1 MIWLTGHLLGVLA
14 LTAVL
19 AGFAGWCWH
28 AWRNADAAQAL
39 ETEKARLR
47 AELIRRARA
56 GSHEADPDGQYADAD
71 DERIALR
78 HNLHRSTE
86 RVAQLERE
94 LEAIH
99 AENEAFEDLRAENA
113 QLRAAGNACAPESAD
128 AEGLRARIV
137 ELEAALAQ
145 PANVPMGALEKPV
158 VHAASSGSASGTDE
172 ALRWRAFYFERRAAY
187 QAAEHAQALAAACS
201 AHTIAEFD
209 PEQEQITQWRLRY
222 FSARAAYLE
231 QRLAAREQADLAQ
244 STPPDRAPEA
254 DNADAAEH
262 ARQQTWRLQYL
273 DRRLESFAE
282 QAREAVGAAES
293 RAQALAAKLAARER
307 EAEQVAARI
316 SNAQEEAFT
325 YLTRAE
331 AAEAEQQ
338 ALRARVSEQDN
349 EIGDLRRSLEEAQ
362 AQLGAVPKE
371 DGEKT
376 RLRWKTSYLEARVRQ
391 LEEHAFSAIA
401 AAPAASIAQSP
412 GPVSAPDL
420 PAPRAREGAASAS
433 AQMAA
438 ASFAV
443 RPKRLAAPRGGAPDD
458 LRLIPGITPQIES
471 KLNASGIF
479 HFDQIADWT
488 AQEASWVDQYL
499 AMRGQIERDG
509 WIGQAGRLA
518 RGEAALQRTVTSSS

>member
-28 AWRNADAAQAL
+28 AWRHADAAQAL

-56 GSHEADPDGQYADAD
+56 GSPEADLDGQNAD
-71 DERIALR
+71 DERITLR
-78 HNLHRSTE
+78 HSVQRSTE

-94 LEAIH
+94 LQAIR

-113 QLRAAGNACAPESAD
+113 QLRAAGNARASESAD

-145 PANVPMGALEKPV
+145 PANAPMGALEKPV
-158 VHAASSGSASGTDE
+158 VHAAASGSASGTDE
-172 ALRWRAFYFERRAAY
+172 ALHWRAFYFERRVAY
-187 QAAEHAQALAAACS
+187 QAAEHTLALAAARS
-201 AHTIAEFD
+201 VHAISEID

-244 STPPDRAPEA
+244 STPPDGAPEA

-293 RAQALAAKLAARER
+293 GAQALAAKLAARER

-316 SNAQEEAFT
+316 RSAQEEAFT

-338 ALRARVSEQDN
+338 GLRERVSEQDN
-349 EIGDLRRSLEEAQ
+349 EIRDLRRALEETQ
-362 AQLGAVPKE
+362 AQLEAGPKE

-401 AAPAASIAQSP
+401 AAPAAPIVQSS
-412 GPVSAPDL
+412 GPVSAPDS
-420 PAPRAREGAASAS
+420 PAPRARTGAVSAG

-438 ASFAV
+438 STSFAV

-458 LRLIPGITPQIES
+458 LQLIPGITPQIES